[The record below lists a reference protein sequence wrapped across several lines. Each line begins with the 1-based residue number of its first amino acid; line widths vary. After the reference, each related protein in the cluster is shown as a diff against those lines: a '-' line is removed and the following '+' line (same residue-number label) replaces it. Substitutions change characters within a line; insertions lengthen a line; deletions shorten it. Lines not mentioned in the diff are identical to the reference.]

1 MTDRT
6 LTSLYTSRDDA
17 ERARNDLT
25 GAGVDGDVG
34 LHDKATHGEGFMDKV
49 KSFFGGHEDE
59 HAYNEGIS
67 RGHTLL
73 TANVP
78 DEHADD
84 AARILEGSNAVDLD
98 REQEAWRNDGWTGS
112 ARSASAAGEEQV
124 IPIVEER
131 LAVGKREVER
141 GGVRVR
147 SYVVETPVSESIGLR
162 EEHVSIER
170 RAVDRPVTDA
180 DASFQDREIALTET
194 AEEAVVAK
202 NAVVREEL
210 VVRKEASERTE
221 EIRDTVRHT
230 EVEVE
235 DTTAGGRIRG
245 DEGTSPAI

>member
-25 GAGVDGDVG
+25 GAGVSGDVD

-49 KSFFGGHEDE
+49 KGFFGGHEDA

-78 DEHADD
+78 DDHADH
-84 AARILEGSNAVDLD
+84 ASRILEDSDAVDLD
-98 REQEAWRNDGWTGS
+98 RTQDAWRSEGWTG
-112 ARSASAAGEEQV
+112 AAASAKAGDEQV
-124 IPIVEER
+124 IPIVEET
-131 LAVGKREVER
+131 LVVGKREVER
-141 GGVRVR
+141 GGVKVR
-147 SYVVETPVSESIGLR
+147 SYIVETPVSESIGLR

-170 RAVDRPVTDA
+170 RPVDRAVNAA
-180 DASFQDREIALTET
+180 DATFQDREISMTET

-210 VVRKEASERTE
+210 VVRKDATERTE
-221 EIRDTVRHT
+221 EVRDTVRHT
-230 EVEVE
+230 EVEVD
-235 DTTAGGRIRG
+235 DTTAAGRSKS
-245 DEGTSPAI
+245 DDGTSRPI

>member
-17 ERARNDLT
+17 ERARNDLS
-25 GAGVDGDVG
+25 GAGVSGKVD
-34 LHDKATHGEGFMDKV
+34 LHDKATHGESFMDKL
-49 KSFFGGHEDE
+49 KDMFGGHEDT
-59 HAYNEGIS
+59 HAYGEGIT

-78 DEHADD
+78 EHHADD
-84 AARILEGSNAVDLD
+84 ATRVLEGSSAVDLE
-98 REQEAWRNDGWTGS
+98 RTQAEWRKEGWTG
-112 ARSASAAGEEQV
+112 APKEGRAGEEEV

-162 EEHVSIER
+162 EEHVSVER
-170 RAVDRPVTDA
+170 RPVDRAVKAGET
-180 DASFQDREIALTET
+180 SFQDREIDLRET

-202 NAVVREEL
+202 DAFVREEV
-210 VVRKEASERTE
+210 VVRKDSTERTE
-221 EIRDTVRHT
+221 EIRDTVRRT
-230 EVEVE
+230 EVDIE
-235 DTTAGGRIRG
+235 DTTRDGR
-245 DEGTSPAI
+245 PADKSVRP

>member
-6 LTSLYTSRDDA
+6 LTSLYSSRDDA
-17 ERARNDLT
+17 ERARDDLS
-25 GAGVDGDVG
+25 GAGISSGVD
-34 LHDKATHGEGFMDKV
+34 LHDKQTHGEGFMDKV
-49 KSFFGGHEDE
+49 KSFFGGHEDT

-78 DEHADD
+78 DEHAEN
-84 AARILEGSNAVDLD
+84 ATRLLEGSNAVDLD
-98 REQEAWRNDGWTGS
+98 RTQDAWRSEGWTGAS
-112 ARSASAAGEEQV
+112 ARADTGGEQV
-124 IPIVEER
+124 IPILEEQ
-131 LAVGKREVER
+131 LVVGKREVER

-170 RAVDRPVTDA
+170 RPVDRAVTTA
-180 DASFQDREIALTET
+180 DAGFQDREIELTET

-210 VVRKEASERTE
+210 TVRKDVTERTE
-221 EIRDTVRHT
+221 EVRDTVRHT

-235 DTTAGGRIRG
+235 DTTTAGRG
-245 DEGTSPAI
+245 LGGAGTSRSV

>member
-6 LTSLYTSRDDA
+6 LTSLYASRDDA

-25 GAGVDGDVG
+25 GAGVSGVD

-49 KSFFGGHEDE
+49 KSFFGGHDDA
-59 HAYNEGIS
+59 HAYNEGVS

-78 DEHADD
+78 DEHTDN

-98 REQEAWRNDGWTGS
+98 REQEAWRNGGWTGG
-112 ARSASAAGEEQV
+112 ASASARAGEEQV

-131 LAVGKREVER
+131 LVVGKREVER

-170 RAVDRPVTDA
+170 RPVDRAVNA
-180 DASFQDREIALTET
+180 GDASFQDREIALTET

-202 NAVVREEL
+202 DAFVREEL
-210 VVRKEASERTE
+210 VVRKDASERTE

-230 EVEVE
+230 EVEVD
-235 DTTAGGRIRG
+235 DTTGGRRVRT
-245 DEGTSPAI
+245 DEGTSRSV